1 MRFAVPPFWTNMLFI
16 CLGFSRKEKFGDED
30 LFKCLGTVHWV
41 LGVWGLPLRARQLGF
56 HSGQAKM
63 HQHFIDKKIKQGQP
77 SSVTHIHEVRAMRS
91 EVRTVVP
98 L

>member
-1 MRFAVPPFWTNMLFI
+1 MRIYSSVWVQCIGGL
-16 CLGFSRKEKFGDED
+16 EFG
-30 LFKCLGTVHWV
+30 
-41 LGVWGLPLRARQLGF
+41 ARQLGF
-56 HSGQAKM
+56 HSGQAKT

-91 EVRTVVP
+91 EVRTVGP